1 MTDNQPGGGGED
13 FQFQTRVVQDGYAYW
28 VSKCSEGGLPARQDI
43 NPVEIPRLMPHV
55 VMLDVKHEPE
65 FDFRYRLLGTYVTE
79 HLYSDHS
86 GKWFSEI
93 THQRAPSKIWQNC
106 CQVATSRSPF
116 MSNTPYV
123 GPHQSFRDV
132 EDIILPLS
140 SDGERVDSLLVF
152 VCYHPRSD
160 T

>member
-1 MTDNQPGGGGED
+1 MNDDLPGGDGEG
-13 FQFQTRVVQDGYAYW
+13 FQFRTRIVQDGYAYW
-28 VSKCSEGGLPARQDI
+28 VSKCIEERIPARQDI
-43 NPVEIPRLMPHV
+43 NPVDIPRLMPHV
-55 VMLDVKHEPE
+55 VILDVRREPD

-93 THQRAPSKIWQNC
+93 THQQPPSQIWQNC
-106 CQVATSRSPF
+106 CEVATSGTPL

-123 GPHQSFRDV
+123 GPHKSFRDV

-140 SDGERVDSLLVF
+140 SDGEHIDSLLVF
-152 VCYHPRSD
+152 VCYIPMID

>member
-1 MTDNQPGGGGED
+1 
-13 FQFQTRVVQDGYAYW
+13 
-28 VSKCSEGGLPARQDI
+28 
-43 NPVEIPRLMPHV
+43 MPHV
-55 VMLDVKHEPE
+55 VILDVRHEPE

-86 GKWFSEI
+86 GKWFSEMA
-93 THQRAPSKIWQNC
+93 HQQAPSQIWQNC
-106 CQVATSRSPF
+106 YRVATTRQPL
-116 MSNTPYV
+116 MSNKPYV

-140 SDGERVDSLLVF
+140 SDGERVNHLLVF
-152 VCYHPRSD
+152 VCCIPMAD